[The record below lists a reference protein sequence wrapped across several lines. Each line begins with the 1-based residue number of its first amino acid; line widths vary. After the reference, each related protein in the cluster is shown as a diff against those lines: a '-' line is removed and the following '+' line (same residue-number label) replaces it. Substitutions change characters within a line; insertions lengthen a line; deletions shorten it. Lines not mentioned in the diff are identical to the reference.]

1 MTEII
6 SEFSCRLV
14 LDCELLPG
22 IQRIL
27 VYACYCYGK
36 VIMSAT
42 AADSFIHVDFSAGPK
57 YRALVC
63 TGNGVL
69 LEDLE
74 SIIC

>member
-42 AADSFIHVDFSAGPK
+42 AADSFIQ
-57 YRALVC
+57 C
-63 TGNGVL
+63 QL
-69 LEDLE
+69 LRWTKVSRFGLHR
-74 SIIC
+74 